1 MEAGEAVTEAGGA
14 EAGDGDARVEAA
26 NGNRRIHVM
35 CGCCCC
41 QASVI
46 LSFYDIYVFFS
57 FMEWR
62 KGRRWTRTRGTLPDS
77 LLGWMDGSIDHPWML
92 LLML

>member
-1 MEAGEAVTEAGGA
+1 VEAGEAVTEAGWA

-35 CGCCCC
+35 CGC

-46 LSFYDIYVFFS
+46 LSFYHIYLFFS

-77 LLGWMDGSIDHPWML
+77 LLGWMDGSIIHGCYC
-92 LLML
+92 